1 MAMLRLNHFGS
12 SKGVSKMSDRRER
25 HAYFVDK
32 KVQGALLV
40 RAARYW
46 VLSLVVVGALTILG
60 WMFVSPGMPVLV
72 EIRDQL
78 PSLLGGFVVALA
90 VSLVV
95 LPVILYDLARMSN
108 RFAGPMLRLRR
119 GMEQAVAGERVEA
132 IHFRDHDYW
141 QEFADAFN
149 ELNERLQSQEQ
160 AIQQTESEP
169 AEKLVSAR

>member
-1 MAMLRLNHFGS
+1 
-12 SKGVSKMSDRRER
+12 MSDRRER

-78 PSLLGGFVVALA
+78 PSLLGGGRGSASRVA
-90 VSLVV
+90 
-95 LPVILYDLARMSN
+95 R
-108 RFAGPMLRLRR
+108 RFAGDSLRFGADVESVCRPDAAFTTRHGASSCR
-119 GMEQAVAGERVEA
+119 GACRSDP
-132 IHFRDHDYW
+132 F
-141 QEFADAFN
+141 
-149 ELNERLQSQEQ
+149 S
-160 AIQQTESEP
+160 
-169 AEKLVSAR
+169 

>member
-1 MAMLRLNHFGS
+1 
-12 SKGVSKMSDRRER
+12 
-25 HAYFVDK
+25 
-32 KVQGALLV
+32 
-40 RAARYW
+40 
-46 VLSLVVVGALTILG
+46 
-60 WMFVSPGMPVLV
+60 MPVLV

-108 RFAGPMLRLRR
+108 RFAGPMLCLRR
-119 GMEQAVAGERVEA
+119 GMEQVVAGERVEA
-132 IHFRDHDYW
+132 IHFRDDDYW

-149 ELNERLQSQEQ
+149 VLNERLQSQEQ
-160 AIQQTESEP
+160 AIRQTESEP

>member
-1 MAMLRLNHFGS
+1 M
-12 SKGVSKMSDRRER
+12 
-25 HAYFVDK
+25 
-32 KVQGALLV
+32 
-40 RAARYW
+40 
-46 VLSLVVVGALTILG
+46 
-60 WMFVSPGMPVLV
+60 
-72 EIRDQL
+72 
-78 PSLLGGFVVALA
+78 LA

-95 LPVILYDLARMSN
+95 LPVILYDLARMSH

-119 GMEQAVAGERVEA
+119 GMERAVAGERVEA

-149 ELNERLQSQEQ
+149 QLNERLQSQGQ